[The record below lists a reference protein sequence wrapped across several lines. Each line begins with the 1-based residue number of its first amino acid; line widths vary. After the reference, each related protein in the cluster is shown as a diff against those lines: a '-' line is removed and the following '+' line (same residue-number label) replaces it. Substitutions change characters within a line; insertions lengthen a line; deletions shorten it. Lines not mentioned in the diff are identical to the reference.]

1 MKTEEVEKENLEE
14 GEVETGLAI
23 SNIQDFGNLSAGS
36 DTISNIFTNI
46 QDKKKIF
53 NLNSNVDHLLN
64 DCVGEMI
71 RVQDVLIKRYLKP
84 MKEPV
89 IDEETGEIIKD
100 KEMTMSTVLVDTEGK
115 SYATGSKVFG
125 IQIMQYLQM
134 FATKEGFEPFTIRVV
149 KKAIKGSSNKALGFE
164 LV

>member
-1 MKTEEVEKENLEE
+1 MENEEMEKEEL
-14 GEVETGLAI
+14 GLT
-23 SNIQDFGNLSAGS
+23 NVQDFGSLQTQT

-46 QDKKKIF
+46 TDRKEIF

-64 DCVGEMI
+64 DCVGEMV
-71 RVQDVLIKRYLKP
+71 RVKKVLIKRYLKP

-89 IDEETGEIIKD
+89 IDDETGEIIKD

-125 IQIMQYLQM
+125 VQIMQYLQM
-134 FATKEGFEPFTIRVV
+134 FATKEGFEPFEIRII
-149 KKAIKGSSNKALGFE
+149 KKPIKGSSNKALGFE

>member
-1 MKTEEVEKENLEE
+1 MEKENEE
-14 GEVETGLAI
+14 MKNEELAL
-23 SNIQDFGNLSAGS
+23 SNVQDFGSLQTQT

-46 QDKKKIF
+46 KDKKQIF
-53 NLNSNVDHLLN
+53 NLNSNVDFLLN
-64 DCVGEMI
+64 DCVGESI
-71 RVQDVLIKRYLKP
+71 RVKDVLIKRYLKP
-84 MKEPV
+84 MEEPV
-89 IDEETGEIIKD
+89 VDDVTGEIIKD

-134 FATKEGFEPFTIRVV
+134 FATKQGFEPFEITIV
-149 KKAIKGSSNKALGFE
+149 KRAIKGSSNKALGFE

>member
-1 MKTEEVEKENLEE
+1 MENLENE
-14 GEVETGLAI
+14 ELKNEEVAL
-23 SNIQDFGNLSAGS
+23 SNVQDFGSLQTQT

-46 QDKKKIF
+46 TDKKQIF
-53 NLNSNVDHLLN
+53 NLNSNVDFLLN
-64 DCVGEMI
+64 DCVGEKI
-71 RVQDVLIKRYLKP
+71 RVKDVLIKRYLKP
-84 MKEPV
+84 MEEPV
-89 IDEETGEIIKD
+89 VDEVSGEIIKD

-134 FATKEGFEPFTIRVV
+134 FATKQGFEPFEIMII

>member
-1 MKTEEVEKENLEE
+1 MKEEKENEILE
-14 GEVETGLAI
+14 GEEETALAV
-23 SNIQDFGNLSAGS
+23 SNIQDFGSLGAGT
-36 DTISNIFTNI
+36 DTVQNIFTNI
-46 QDKKKIF
+46 KDKKQIF

-64 DCVGEMI
+64 DCVGESI
-71 RVQDVLIKRYLKP
+71 RVKDVLIKRYLKP

-89 IDEETGEIIKD
+89 IDEETGEIVKD
-100 KEMTMSTVLVDTEGK
+100 KEMTMSVVLVDTEGK

-134 FATKEGFEPFTIRVV
+134 FAGKDGFDPFEITII
-149 KKAIKGSSNKALGFE
+149 KKPIKGSSNKALGFE

>member
-1 MKTEEVEKENLEE
+1 MENEEMEKEEL
-14 GEVETGLAI
+14 GLT
-23 SNIQDFGNLSAGS
+23 NVQDFGSLQTQT

-46 QDKKKIF
+46 TDRKEIF
-53 NLNSNVDHLLN
+53 NLNSNIDYLLN
-64 DCVGEMI
+64 DCVGESI
-71 RVQDVLIKRYLKP
+71 RVKEVLIKRYLKP

-89 IDEETGEIIKD
+89 IDDETGEIIKD

-125 IQIMQYLQM
+125 VQIMQYLQM
-134 FATKEGFEPFTIRVV
+134 FATKDGFEPFEIRII
-149 KKAIKGSSNKALGFE
+149 KKPIKGSSNKALGFE

>member
-1 MKTEEVEKENLEE
+1 MKNEEVALTN
-14 GEVETGLAI
+14 V
-23 SNIQDFGNLSAGS
+23 QDFGSLQTQT

-46 QDKKKIF
+46 TDKKQIF
-53 NLNSNVDHLLN
+53 NLNSNVDFLLN
-64 DCVGEMI
+64 DCVGEKI
-71 RVQDVLIKRYLKP
+71 RVKDVLIKRYLKP
-84 MKEPV
+84 MEEPV
-89 IDEETGEIIKD
+89 VDEVSGEIIKD

-134 FATKEGFEPFTIRVV
+134 FATKQGFDPFEIMII

>member
-1 MKTEEVEKENLEE
+1 MEKENEE
-14 GEVETGLAI
+14 MKNEELAL
-23 SNIQDFGNLSAGS
+23 SNVQDFGSLQTQT

-46 QDKKKIF
+46 KDKKQIF
-53 NLNSNVDHLLN
+53 NLNSNVDFLLN
-64 DCVGEMI
+64 DCVGESI
-71 RVQDVLIKRYLKP
+71 RVKDVLIKRYLKP
-84 MKEPV
+84 MEEPV
-89 IDEETGEIIKD
+89 VDDVTGEIIKD

-134 FATKEGFEPFTIRVV
+134 FAGKNGFEPFEITIV
-149 KKAIKGSSNKALGFE
+149 KRAIKGSSNKALGFE

>member
-1 MKTEEVEKENLEE
+1 MENLENE
-14 GEVETGLAI
+14 ELKNEEVALT
-23 SNIQDFGNLSAGS
+23 NVQDFGSLQTQT

-46 QDKKKIF
+46 TDKKQIF
-53 NLNSNVDHLLN
+53 NLNSNVDFLLN
-64 DCVGEMI
+64 DCVGEKI
-71 RVQDVLIKRYLKP
+71 RVKDVLIKRYLKP
-84 MKEPV
+84 MEEPV
-89 IDEETGEIIKD
+89 VDEVSGEIIKD

-134 FATKEGFEPFTIRVV
+134 FATKQGFEPFEILII

>member
-1 MKTEEVEKENLEE
+1 MENEEREE
-14 GEVETGLAI
+14 LGLT
-23 SNIQDFGNLSAGS
+23 NVQDFGSLQTQT

-46 QDKKKIF
+46 TDKKKIF
-53 NLNSNVDHLLN
+53 NLNSNIDHLLN

-71 RVQDVLIKRYLKP
+71 RVKEVLIKRYLKP
-84 MKEPV
+84 MKEPL
-89 IDEETGEIIKD
+89 IDEETGEIVKD
-100 KEMTMSTVLVDTEGK
+100 KEMSMSVVIVDTEGK

-134 FATKEGFEPFTIRVV
+134 FATKEGFEPFEIRII
-149 KKAIKGSSNKALGFE
+149 KKPIKGSSNKALGFE

>member
-1 MKTEEVEKENLEE
+1 MENLENE
-14 GEVETGLAI
+14 EMKNEEVALT
-23 SNIQDFGNLSAGS
+23 NVQDFGSLRTQT

-46 QDKKKIF
+46 TDKKQIF
-53 NLNSNVDHLLN
+53 NLNSNVDFLLN
-64 DCVGEMI
+64 DCVGEKI
-71 RVQDVLIKRYLKP
+71 RVKDVLIKRYLKP
-84 MKEPV
+84 MEEPV
-89 IDEETGEIIKD
+89 VDDVTGEIIKD

-134 FATKEGFEPFTIRVV
+134 FATKQGFEPFEIMII

>member
-1 MKTEEVEKENLEE
+1 MENLENE
-14 GEVETGLAI
+14 EMKNEEVALT
-23 SNIQDFGNLSAGS
+23 NVQDFGSLQTQT

-46 QDKKKIF
+46 TDKKQIF
-53 NLNSNVDHLLN
+53 NLNSNVDFLLN
-64 DCVGEMI
+64 DCVGEKI
-71 RVQDVLIKRYLKP
+71 RVKDVLIKRYLKP
-84 MKEPV
+84 MEEPV
-89 IDEETGEIIKD
+89 VDEVSGEIIKD

-134 FATKEGFEPFTIRVV
+134 FATKQGFDPFEIMII